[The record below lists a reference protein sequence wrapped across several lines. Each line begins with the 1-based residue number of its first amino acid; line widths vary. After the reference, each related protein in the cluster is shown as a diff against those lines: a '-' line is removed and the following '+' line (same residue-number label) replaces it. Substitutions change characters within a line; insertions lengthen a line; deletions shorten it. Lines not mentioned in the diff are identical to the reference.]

1 MKTKLRARK
10 MWANYYADGIRRIHS
25 TKESAR
31 AVRCFTGGKS
41 SVPKTIPVAVI
52 PLDDQGALI
61 AKATAAFLAE
71 DRKPESWIPDDCM
84 VAALIAIGVLPRQ
97 RKGGRK

>member
-1 MKTKLRARK
+1 MKTNLRPRK
-10 MWANYYADGIRRIHS
+10 MWANYHVEGYVSLYSKKGRCMN
-25 TKESAR
+25 SA
-31 AVRCFTGGKS
+31 AEHIA
-41 SVPKTIPVAVI
+41 IPVAVI

-84 VAALIAIGVLPRQ
+84 VAALIAIGVLPR
-97 RKGGRK
+97 KGGRK

>member
-1 MKTKLRARK
+1 MKTKPKPRARK
-10 MWANYYADGIRRIHS
+10 MWANYHAEGYVCLYSIKGRCMNS
-25 TKESAR
+25 SAEHI
-31 AVRCFTGGKS
+31 A
-41 SVPKTIPVAVI
+41 IPVAVI

-84 VAALIAIGVLPRQ
+84 VAALSAIGVLPRQ
-97 RKGGRK
+97 RKGGAK